1 MSGPWFQTCQVGW
14 AARVKA
20 LNHWVCSHCV
30 EWRMCDIWVLW
41 YRDVYQHIFWTCM
54 NEDYYALLRFRVISC
69 LRGWV
74 GKTWN
79 TLSPHNW
86 LRCFARGSRA
96 HVCLHRLKVCTGASE
111 DLSEAINWHILL
123 VRVKQLLPGCRLWDA
138 GNGGKILKKRDC
150 LCHKFGENHA
160 NWTIRS
166 SEVSDGRSSPRRSFS
181 DLCPL
186 LPIVAQLGSNRSF
199 DERIVGNT
207 FPAAVRHSVQ
217 TAMSEAS
224 GHRTFAKP
232 TPSMCNTVPAIESF

>member
-1 MSGPWFQTCQVGW
+1 MYISILLELV
-14 AARVKA
+14 
-20 LNHWVCSHCV
+20 
-30 EWRMCDIWVLW
+30 
-41 YRDVYQHIFWTCM
+41 M

-79 TLSPHNW
+79 ALSPHNW

-123 VRVKQLLPGCRLWDA
+123 VRVKQLLLGCRLWDA
-138 GNGGKILKKRDC
+138 AVRWENVEKRD
-150 LCHKFGENHA
+150 KFGENHHA

-166 SEVSDGRSSPRRSFS
+166 SEVSDGRSSPGWSFS
-181 DLCPL
+181 DLPPL
-186 LPIVAQLGSNRSF
+186 PPIVAQIGSNRSF

-207 FPAAVRHSVQ
+207 FPAAVRHCVQ

-232 TPSMCNTVPAIESF
+232 TPSMCNTVTVPAIESF